1 MCGISKRPCS
11 AGLSGRRVGSA
22 VLPPASA
29 DCFSWASAATSG
41 SHLVHEGIHMVDN
54 YALGCVYAAVVQI
67 RVPAYALVAGA
78 IREVEWGTKNEE
90 EIREFSTDGDNIAV
104 QG

>member
-1 MCGISKRPCS
+1 
-11 AGLSGRRVGSA
+11 
-22 VLPPASA
+22 
-29 DCFSWASAATSG
+29 
-41 SHLVHEGIHMVDN
+41 MVDN
-54 YALGCVYAAVVQI
+54 YALGRVYAAVVQI

-90 EIREFSTDGDNIAV
+90 EIREFSTDGDIIAV